1 MSFPGPLR
9 SVVVRTVEN
18 DESYFAARN
27 VPAASLTKG
36 HRVIRKMNKFICTHS
51 LMAALL
57 FSLSPFALA
66 DEPIDILRENI
77 ARGIGVLEDPQY
89 EVNGNRDVQLDKLC
103 EITMEIFDAKLFTR
117 LALTSDWKRFST
129 EQQTEF
135 VDVFATFL
143 CRYYL
148 TRMQDRYDGQRIE
161 FTEQTFKS
169 DTRVSVGADVIW
181 RGLEIPI
188 EVRMVLRHEKWT
200 AYDLVVAGVS
210 AVILYRAQFRSVLR
224 DGTPADLIDTIKQKT
239 PAAAYAGA
247 VDSSVPATPAEPDP
261 GPEGSE
267 RSET

>member
-1 MSFPGPLR
+1 VG
-9 SVVVRTVEN
+9 
-18 DESYFAARN
+18 
-27 VPAASLTKG
+27 
-36 HRVIRKMNKFICTHS
+36 
-51 LMAALL
+51 
-57 FSLSPFALA
+57 
-66 DEPIDILRENI
+66 
-77 ARGIGVLEDPQY
+77 
-89 EVNGNRDVQLDKLC
+89 GNREAQLDELC
-103 EITMEIFDAKLFTR
+103 AITREIFDTKLFAR

-129 EQQTEF
+129 EEQTEF
-135 VDVFATFL
+135 VEVFATFL

-169 DTRVSVGADVIW
+169 DTRVSVRADVIW
-181 RGLEIPI
+181 QGLAIPI
-188 EVRMVLRHEKWT
+188 DVRMVLRHDKWT

-239 PAAAYAGA
+239 PATAYAGA